1 MAEGGHNLTWVMRRI
16 PLLKNEEPSSLRK
29 VYTSLFEDISMQKTS
44 WIKRMALLLSFS
56 VPTANAVKAEPVTIG
71 QKAPDFELKT
81 EEGKPFRLSSRQGV
95 WTVLYFYPKA
105 DTPGCTKQACAYR
118 DAIQKIRDE
127 DAEVF
132 GISTDNVAAI
142 GAFHKKYHLSFTLL
156 ADDTGAVT
164 ESYGVKMP
172 LVNLAKRWTF
182 IVDPQGVIRDI
193 NSDVDPASDADT
205 VASRIRALKH

>member
-1 MAEGGHNLTWVMRRI
+1 MVYPFLSEII
-16 PLLKNEEPSSLRK
+16 PMP
-29 VYTSLFEDISMQKTS
+29 KTS
-44 WIKRMALLLSFS
+44 WIKRLALLLSFS
-56 VPTANAVKAEPVTIG
+56 VPTANAVKAEPVTLG

-81 EEGKPFRLSSRQGV
+81 EEGKNFRLSSRQGT

-118 DAIQKIRDE
+118 DAIKKIRDE
-127 DAEVF
+127 NAEVY
-132 GISTDNVAAI
+132 GISTDTVAAI
-142 GAFHKKYHLSFTLL
+142 EAFHKKHHLSFTLL

-193 NSDVDPASDADT
+193 NTDVDPASDADN
-205 VASRIRALKH
+205 VASRIRTLKQ